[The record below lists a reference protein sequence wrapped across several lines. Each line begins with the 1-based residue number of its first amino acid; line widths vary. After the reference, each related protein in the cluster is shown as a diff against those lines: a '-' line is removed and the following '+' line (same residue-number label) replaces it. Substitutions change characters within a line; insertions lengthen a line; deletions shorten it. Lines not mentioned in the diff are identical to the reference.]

1 MDYPR
6 FPYLLLLW
14 LTEFLLYLAQLS
26 VQVCK
31 LLEQVCESALP
42 RPETLTA
49 VEQLM
54 KQQEIAVAQLDAQR
68 GNVVSMLQ
76 QGKDLS
82 RDKAAP
88 EFVRVQV
95 RNLETEW
102 NQAYNTSLEKLN
114 QLKGMEQSQLLE
126 NL

>member
-1 MDYPR
+1 M
-6 FPYLLLLW
+6 
-14 LTEFLLYLAQLS
+14 
-26 VQVCK
+26 QVCK

-114 QLKGMEQSQLLE
+114 QLKGPFLEQSQFLE